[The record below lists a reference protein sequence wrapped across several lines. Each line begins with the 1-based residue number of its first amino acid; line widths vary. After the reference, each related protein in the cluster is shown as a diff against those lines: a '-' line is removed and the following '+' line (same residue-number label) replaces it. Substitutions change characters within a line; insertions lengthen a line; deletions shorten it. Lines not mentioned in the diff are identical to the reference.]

1 MSRNSCMRA
10 SPSLS
15 KRQTA
20 WTASR
25 RTTTT
30 SSPRWLCVER
40 TASGRLPRKRSTS
53 AWAMCRVDPS
63 PSLLGEK
70 LAEEAA
76 LLVVGQRRRPLHG
89 VERVPLRLDLLLE
102 DLEAVEHLLGTRR
115 TAGHV
120 DVHRDDAVGALHR
133 GVVVVEAARR

>member
-1 MSRNSCMRA
+1 MRA
-10 SPSLS
+10 SPSLR
-15 KRQTA
+15 KRQTS

-30 SSPRWLCVER
+30 SSPRWLCVET
-40 TASGRLPRKRSTS
+40 TASGRLPCKRSTS

-76 LLVVGQRRRPLHG
+76 LFLLALGRPFHG
-89 VERVPLRLDLLLE
+89 VERVALRLDLLLQ

-115 TAGHV
+115 AARHV
-120 DVHRDDAVGALHR
+120 DVHRDDPVGA
-133 GVVVVEAARR
+133 